1 MSKNVVLNRVVCAI
15 VLLALLAATVAGAF
29 LGIKGR
35 NTQMVTIHDDDGDH
49 QEALYRQVAF
59 IPNTV
64 NENWRE
70 AIVPSA
76 ALGGGYS
83 YTVTAE
89 QGDMTDADF
98 TKALKSAA
106 KVLKARAELV
116 TGDAS
121 VKVEDKQIVLT
132 VPETA
137 YNSAVA
143 MLLSPVG
150 EYTLAFPNADNSGLG
165 ETVMDAGDVKQSYY
179 YANNSTYSIQLQ
191 LTKKGVS
198 KFNAL
203 LADHAGEALYLLQD
217 GQAVAAATMSASLL
231 SDGVMTISTSDWTTA
246 FTAVACLRS
255 GAMSTAMTVQTTAAA
270 DATLG
275 NLLNTII
282 LAAGAVLL
290 LCCVWMLVRNR
301 LTGLLGAWTLVAQVV
316 LFCLLTAL
324 IAVSANWK
332 MSVLSMIVLLLC
344 EFSFVYGL
352 LLVLGRM
359 ASAMGKGRGSRAAAG
374 AAFDG
379 SFKFLAI
386 FYGVILAVGLVLM
399 FAFQSGMVGILGRF
413 MAISAVLSVAMIYVF
428 LRLVLSCNFAL
439 FGEKSA
445 LYK

>member
-1 MSKNVVLNRVVCAI
+1 MSKNVVLNRVICAI
-15 VLLALLAATVAGAF
+15 VVLALLAATVAGAF

-89 QGDMTDADF
+89 QGDMTDAELN
-98 TKALKSAA
+98 KLLKSAA
-106 KVLKARAELV
+106 KVLKARVELV

-132 VPETA
+132 VPEDG
-137 YNSAVA
+137 YNTAVA

-150 EYTLAFPNADNSGLG
+150 EYTLALPNADNSGLG

-179 YANNSTYSIQLQ
+179 YANNSTYSVQLQ
-191 LTKKGVS
+191 LTKKGES

-203 LADHAGEALYLLQD
+203 LADHAGEALYLAQD
-217 GQAVAAATMSASLL
+217 GQAVAAATLSASLL
-231 SDGVMTISTSDWTTA
+231 SNGVLTISASDWATA
-246 FTAVACLRS
+246 FSAVACLRS
-255 GAMSTAMTVQTTAAA
+255 GSLPAELTLQGSAAA
-270 DATLG
+270 DAALG
-275 NLLNTII
+275 NLLNTVI

-301 LTGLLGAWTLVAQVV
+301 LTGLLGVWTLAAQVV

-324 IAVSANWK
+324 IAVSASWRL
-332 MSVLSMIVLLLC
+332 SVLSMIVLLLC
-344 EFSFVYGL
+344 EAAFVFGL

-359 ASAMGKGRGSRAAAG
+359 AAAMGKGRGSRAAAG

-379 SFKFLAI
+379 SFKLLAI
-386 FYGVILAVGLVLM
+386 VYGVILAVGLVFM
-399 FAFQSGMVGILGRF
+399 FAFQSGMLGILGRL
-413 MAISAVLSVAMIYVF
+413 MAVSAVLSVAMIYVF
-428 LRLVLSCNFAL
+428 LRLVLSCSFAL

>member
-1 MSKNVVLNRVVCAI
+1 MSKNVVLNRVICAI
-15 VLLALLAATVAGAF
+15 VVLVLLAATVAGAF

-89 QGDMTDADF
+89 QGDMTDAEL
-98 TKALKSAA
+98 TKLLKSAA
-106 KVLKARAELV
+106 KVLKARVELV

-132 VPETA
+132 VPESG
-137 YNSAVA
+137 YNTAVA

-150 EYTLAFPNADNSGLG
+150 EYTLALPNADNSDLG

-179 YANNSTYSIQLQ
+179 YANNSNYSVQLQ
-191 LTKKGVS
+191 LTKKGES

-203 LADHAGEALYLLQD
+203 LADHAGEALYLAQD
-217 GQAVAAATMSASLL
+217 GQAVAAATLSASLL
-231 SDGVMTISTSDWTTA
+231 SNGVLTISASDWATA
-246 FTAVACLRS
+246 FSAVACLRS
-255 GAMSTAMTVQTTAAA
+255 GSLPAELTLQGSAAA
-270 DATLG
+270 DAALG
-275 NLLNTII
+275 NLLNTVI

-301 LTGLLGAWTLVAQVV
+301 LTGLLGVWTLAAQVV

-324 IAVSANWK
+324 IAVSASWR

-344 EFSFVYGL
+344 EAAFVFGL

-379 SFKFLAI
+379 SFKLLATV
-386 FYGVILAVGLVLM
+386 YGVILAVGLVFM
-399 FAFQSGMVGILGRF
+399 FAFQSGMLGILGRL
-413 MAISAVLSVAMIYVF
+413 MALSAVLSVAMIYVF
-428 LRLVLSCNFAL
+428 LRLVLSCSFAL

>member
-106 KVLKARAELV
+106 KVLKTRAELV

-150 EYTLAFPNADNSGLG
+150 KYTLAFPNADNSGLG

-179 YANNSTYSIQLQ
+179 YANNSTYSI
-191 LTKKGVS
+191 
-198 KFNAL
+198 
-203 LADHAGEALYLLQD
+203 
-217 GQAVAAATMSASLL
+217 
-231 SDGVMTISTSDWTTA
+231 
-246 FTAVACLRS
+246 
-255 GAMSTAMTVQTTAAA
+255 
-270 DATLG
+270 
-275 NLLNTII
+275 
-282 LAAGAVLL
+282 
-290 LCCVWMLVRNR
+290 
-301 LTGLLGAWTLVAQVV
+301 
-316 LFCLLTAL
+316 
-324 IAVSANWK
+324 
-332 MSVLSMIVLLLC
+332 
-344 EFSFVYGL
+344 
-352 LLVLGRM
+352 
-359 ASAMGKGRGSRAAAG
+359 
-374 AAFDG
+374 
-379 SFKFLAI
+379 
-386 FYGVILAVGLVLM
+386 
-399 FAFQSGMVGILGRF
+399 
-413 MAISAVLSVAMIYVF
+413 
-428 LRLVLSCNFAL
+428 
-439 FGEKSA
+439 
-445 LYK
+445 